1 MAKKLTSSRAVVGLL
16 LVAVV
21 VAWWLWRRPSTPPGP
36 GLAPASG
43 PQELVATAR
52 SEPRS
57 FNRFV
62 ARDRT
67 SNLVS
72 LLLHAKLVRINLDTQ
87 DVEPA
92 LAERWSVSPD
102 GLTHTFSL
110 RRGVRFSDGTPFTS
124 ADVLFSLKAAYDPR
138 VGSVLADSLKVAGQ
152 ELGAHAPDAGT
163 VVVTLPSRFGPG
175 VRLLDNLTV
184 VPKHKLERALAD
196 GSFREAWGLATSPAE
211 LVGLGPFVL
220 KEYRPGERMV
230 FAKNPHYWRRDAEGR
245 PLPHLDRLV
254 VQIVPDQNAE
264 ILRLESGQADLVTAE
279 LRPEDLPATRQ
290 AAREGRL
297 MLHEV
302 GVAVDADFLG
312 FNLAATFAAQQPK
325 RAWLQR
331 KELRQAVARA
341 VDRQAFANTVYLG
354 AAIPIAGPVTPGNR
368 AWHDPSLVPPSYD
381 PAGARTLLA
390 GLGLTDRD
398 GDGQLEAP
406 DGTAAGFS
414 LLTQK
419 GNTIREKAAVVLQED
434 LRKVGLKVDVVTLE
448 VPAVIDRITRGDFE
462 AVYFGAQTSDTDP
475 AVNLDFWRSSGAFHF
490 WNPGQAT
497 PSTEWER
504 SIDDLMTQQVAATD
518 PAERRRLFNQVQR
531 IFAAEAPA
539 LYFAAPRVF
548 VATSPRVAHAR
559 PALLQPSILW
569 NADAL
574 AARPVPAGSR

>member
-1 MAKKLTSSRAVVGLL
+1 MAKKLTSSRVVVGIL
-16 LVAVV
+16 LVALVV
-21 VAWWLWRRPSTPPGP
+21 TWWLSRRPATPTGP
-36 GLAPASG
+36 GAGPVSG

-72 LLLHAKLVRINLDTQ
+72 LLLHAKLVRINLETQ
-87 DVEPA
+87 EVEPA

-102 GLTHTFSL
+102 GLSYTFSL
-110 RRGVRFSDGTPFTS
+110 RQGVRFSDGTPFTS
-124 ADVLFSLKAAYDPR
+124 ADVLFSLQAAYDER
-138 VGSVLADSLKVAGQ
+138 VGSVLADSLEVGGRKLEAQ
-152 ELGAHAPDAGT
+152 APDPGT

-175 VRLLDNLTV
+175 VRLLDNLTL
-184 VPKHKLERALAD
+184 VPKHKLENALAD
-196 GSFREAWGLATSPAE
+196 GTFREAWGLATPPAE

-220 KEYRPGERMV
+220 QEYRPGERMV
-230 FAKNPHYWRRDAEGR
+230 FARNPHYWRRSAEGR

-264 ILRLESGQADLVTAE
+264 ILRLESGQADMVTAE

-297 MLHEV
+297 ALHDV

-312 FNLAATFAAQQPK
+312 FNLDPAFAAKQPK

-331 KELRQAVARA
+331 KELRQAVTQA

-354 AAIPIAGPVTPGNR
+354 AATPIAGPVTPGNR
-368 AWHDPSLVPPSYD
+368 AWHDASLLPPPHD
-381 PAGARTLLA
+381 PASARTLLA
-390 GLGLTDRD
+390 GLGLIDRN

-406 DGTAAGFS
+406 DGTPAGFA

-419 GNTIREKAAVVLQED
+419 GNTIREKAAVFLQED
-434 LRKVGLKVDVVTLE
+434 LRKVGLKIDVVTLE

-490 WNPGQAT
+490 WRPGQET
-497 PSTEWER
+497 PATEWER
-504 SIDDLMTQQVAATD
+504 RIDDLMTQQVAATD

-531 IFAAEAPA
+531 IFAEEAPA

-548 VATSPRVAHAR
+548 VATSARVANAR

-569 NADAL
+569 SADAL
-574 AARPVPAGSR
+574 AARPVPTGAR